1 MTAVRSLC
9 SRCVLLEEGKL
20 VFEGSPDE
28 AVARYLGGAVG
39 QRMDHEW
46 EENVAY
52 GNEFCKLLA
61 IRLVNLSKEPLA
73 PVSMSDSFGVELSF
87 LLEESTDRYDFTLQF
102 KGPEG
107 EMLFAT
113 GTGSLT
119 VNDAI
124 PGINRALLK
133 VPENLFNSGTIE
145 VNLLLVKN
153 RREVVVSIDSILSF
167 TIVDG
172 QKEEGQWLGK
182 AKGYFAPKLNWTIE
196 NRAGK

>member
-1 MTAVRSLC
+1 
-9 SRCVLLEEGKL
+9 
-20 VFEGSPDE
+20 
-28 AVARYLGGAVG
+28 
-39 QRMDHEW
+39 
-46 EENVAY
+46 
-52 GNEFCKLLA
+52 
-61 IRLVNLSKEPLA
+61 
-73 PVSMSDSFGVELSF
+73 
-87 LLEESTDRYDFTLQF
+87 
-102 KGPEG
+102 
-107 EMLFAT
+107 MLFAT